1 MLIGSEVVWDRVLDR
16 ENARFH
22 SLESGMARSR
32 VRVAM
37 VTGEG
42 GGGHVCQ
49 LTCKGVA
56 GCT

>member
-1 MLIGSEVVWDRVLDR
+1 MLIGSEVVWDRVRDR
-16 ENARFH
+16 ENATLP
-22 SLESGMARSR
+22 SLEIGMARSR

-42 GGGHVCQ
+42 WGGHVCQ